1 MLMVK
6 AMQTKVGNSTRK
18 LILAKLADN
27 ANDQG
32 ECWPSYKYIAEHCE
46 TSRRSV
52 MSHIKELEKIGLLR
66 IERRIGPKGN
76 SSNVFHLTLDGKKK
90 SDANGNHTPSENSAP
105 PSENSAP
112 PPSENISP
120 RTSHSLEPVNEP
132 KDTLSEMDSDA
143 AEVLEY
149 LNEVSN
155 QKMKTTTKSHM
166 GHIKARLRDG
176 HTVEDC
182 KRVIEFKHR
191 DWLGTEY
198 YQYMVPR
205 TIFSPAKFDGYLTGA
220 KLETEMMAYQR

>member
-1 MLMVK
+1 MSI
-6 AMQTKVGNSTRK
+6 KVGNPTRK
-18 LILAKLADN
+18 LVLIKLADN
-27 ANDQG
+27 ANDDG
-32 ECWPSYKYIAEHCE
+32 ECWPSYKNIADHCE
-46 TSRRSV
+46 VSTRSV
-52 MSHIKELEKIGLLR
+52 MSHIKELEKMGLV
-66 IERRIGPKGN
+66 RREHRTGPKGN
-76 SSNVFHLTLDGKKK
+76 TSNIYHLSLDEQVKKPSNQGVKDFH
-90 SDANGNHTPSENSAP
+90 P
-105 PSENSAP
+105 PSENISP

-120 RTSHSLEPVNEP
+120 RTSHSLEPVIEP
-132 KDTLSEMDSDA
+132 KNTLSEMDSDA
-143 AEVLEY
+143 AEVLEH

-198 YQYMVPR
+198 YQYMVPK

-220 KLETEMMAYQR
+220 KLEAEMMAYQR